1 MVRNQSGKIDLSAVA
16 NLAAALAALAA
27 VVTAAAVFHQMRE
40 ESQRARFTA
49 SVDSVW
55 QLNEQW
61 NSSTMLDVRSAAA
74 SGLLERKPTAD
85 VGAVLDFF
93 EELALLVKRGAVDEE
108 LAALQFY
115 WPMTNYWSASR
126 IYLQSLQRGQPAAWD
141 EVGDLVTRLASI
153 AARRQRHAILE
164 PSDEEL
170 HQFLLDEQGEDEC
183 TDDSE
188 TRKTPL

>member
-1 MVRNQSGKIDLSAVA
+1 MIRNRAGKIDLAAVA

-27 VVTAAAVFHQMRE
+27 VVTAAVLFRQVRE
-40 ESQRARFTA
+40 EGQRARFTA

-74 SGLLERKPTAD
+74 SGLLEQKPTAD

-93 EELALLVKRGAVDEE
+93 EELALLVNRGAVDEE

-115 WPMTNYWSASR
+115 WPMANYWSVSR
-126 IYLQSLQRGQPAAWD
+126 PYLQSLQRDQPSAWD
-141 EVGDLVTRLASI
+141 DVGDMVTRLAAI
-153 AARRQRHAILE
+153 TAHRQRHAASQPA
-164 PSDEEL
+164 PSDEQL
-170 HQFLLDEQGEDEC
+170 RQF
-183 TDDSE
+183 
-188 TRKTPL
+188 